1 MGKAEG
7 SPVFLTAKVGPIA
20 SPSCTRTRQLLS
32 MSRLGQT
39 LVFAVLIASYS
50 CFVQRVAT
58 AQVSEF
64 DRARLAGEIEAAAK
78 NLNPGLFPDLDASKA
93 QVLMRVVSAEQFFD
107 SRTNRENR
115 DAWLTYLDVEPLVEK
130 IESDASAL
138 AIARDAIDL
147 RYRLIGTAPG
157 LELTVLRN
165 LRDSV
170 EKLIEAVRFRD
181 KEKSVESLAK
191 QLGTLAQLVRELDKS
206 PSAEDSASISALL
219 GVLEASGQA
228 KAMVDSMR
236 NVFGRPNVA
245 ILVGE
250 PMVQS
255 AVNRNVNQTRPVR
268 DCILGTR
275 IIGDATMNAV
285 VTADLVPA
293 VGSARVN
300 VSLVGHIVS
309 KNIGYNGPVRLRTV
323 GYGDVNVS
331 RSVSVNE
338 SGITLEPAYSR
349 AVLKTEITAIEHKLG
364 LVRKIAKK
372 RAAQQKPRAD
382 KIAVEKMRNQVGGQ
396 FATRTSEMT
405 SMTPPDLLE
414 KIRPVL
420 KRLSLEEPTR
430 YWGSTE
436 QAVYIDST
444 FRRRDQISTVVSR
457 PPITQS
463 YDAAVQI
470 HESVVD
476 NAFAPIL
483 AGRTLTERQLNEML
497 DKAGRPVP
505 EKTGEESEPPFEIDF
520 ARLRPVVFEAR
531 DQTIRVGVRGTRFA
545 QGTRELKR
553 AMEIT
558 AIYEPAKTTDGV
570 VILLRKGDVNV
581 DFPGGRRLSVSQA
594 GLRRTIQKKFSDLFP
609 DVLLDRPLE
618 IPSDSQVEAIRGRI
632 FHPRMVDAKDGWLTI
647 TVR

>member
-1 MGKAEG
+1 
-7 SPVFLTAKVGPIA
+7 
-20 SPSCTRTRQLLS
+20 
-32 MSRLGQT
+32 MSRLGQS
-39 LVFAVLIASYS
+39 VAIAVLIASYS
-50 CFVQRVAT
+50 CFVQRAAT
-58 AQVSEF
+58 AQVSDF
-64 DRARLAGEIEAAAK
+64 DRTRLAGEIEAAAK
-78 NLNPGLFPDLDASKA
+78 NLDPAFFPDLDASKA
-93 QVLMRVVSAEQFFD
+93 EVLRRVVSAKQFFD
-107 SRTNRENR
+107 SRTNRANR
-115 DAWLTYLDVEPLVEK
+115 DAWLAYVDVDPLVEK

-165 LRDSV
+165 LRGSV
-170 EKLIEAVRFRD
+170 EQLIEAVRFRD
-181 KEKSVESLAK
+181 KEKSVESLAT
-191 QLGTLAQLVRELDKS
+191 QLGKLAEKVRELDQS
-206 PSAEDSASISALL
+206 PSAEDTATISALL
-219 GVLEASGQA
+219 GVLESSGQA
-228 KAMVDSMR
+228 KALVQSMR
-236 NVFGRPNVA
+236 SVFGRPNVA

-255 AVNRNVNQTRPVR
+255 VVNQDVNQTRPVR

-285 VTADLVPA
+285 VTANLVPA

-323 GYGDVNVS
+323 GYGDVSVS

-349 AVLKTEITAIEHKLG
+349 AVLKTDITAIEHKLG
-364 LVRKIAKK
+364 IVRKIAQK
-372 RAAQQKPRAD
+372 RAAQQKPQAD
-382 KIAVEKMRNQVGGQ
+382 KIAVEKMRNQVGSQ
-396 FATRTSEMT
+396 FAIKTSEMT
-405 SMTPPDLLE
+405 SMKPPDPLE
-414 KIRPVL
+414 KVRPML
-420 KRLSLEEPTR
+420 KRLSLDEPTR
-430 YWGSTE
+430 FWGSTE
-436 QAVYIDST
+436 RAVYIDSI

-457 PPITQS
+457 PLIAEM

-470 HESVVD
+470 HESVID

-483 AGRTLTERQLNEML
+483 SGRTLKERQLNEML
-497 DKAGRPVP
+497 EKAGRPLP
-505 EKTGEESEPPFEIDF
+505 EPEQSGEEREPPFEIDF
-520 ARLRPVVFEAR
+520 ARLRPIVFEAR
-531 DQTIRVGVRGTRFA
+531 NQTIRVGVRGTRFA

-558 AIYEPAKTTDGV
+558 AIYEPAKTADGV

-581 DFPGGRRLSVSQA
+581 DFPGDRRLSVSQA
-594 GLRRTIQKKFSDLFP
+594 GLRRTIQKKFSDVFP
-609 DVLLDRPLE
+609 EVLLDRPLE
-618 IPSDSQVEAIRGRI
+618 IPTDAKIEAIRGRI